1 MTKRQEQRLQ
11 SLLETLNSAGRMSVS
26 EICETL
32 NASPATV
39 RRTLEHLQEQ
49 GLIIRTHGGAMLPQQ
64 GLLKPPFVE
73 RIQRNE
79 AEKIAIARAAVKM
92 VERHETIFITGGSTT
107 YLIARILAE
116 VGTEVTVITN
126 AANVAVELTRNPKV
140 RTIILGGEV
149 GDSYSVGGDWVE
161 AMLQKL
167 PMADQAFIGADG
179 VSLDYG
185 VSTYNKV
192 DAHVHKLVAA
202 RTRRTIIVADHSKF
216 GVSRF
221 YQMFPVSSADV
232 VITDEYLPTMELS
245 AFRAAGINL
254 VLAPIHPKIPT

>member
-1 MTKRQEQRLQ
+1 MTKRQEQRIA
-11 SLLETLNSAGRMSVS
+11 SLLETLNSVGRMSVS

-32 NASPATV
+32 GASPATV

-49 GLIIRTHGGAMLPQQ
+49 GQVIRTHGGAVVPQQ

-79 AEKIAIARAAVKM
+79 AEKIAIARAAVKT
-92 VERHETIFITGGSTT
+92 VQRHETIFITGGSTT
-107 YLIARILAE
+107 YLMARLLAE
-116 VGTEVTVITN
+116 VDTEITVITN

-149 GDSYSVGGDWVE
+149 GDSYAVGGEWVE

-167 PMADQAFIGADG
+167 PMADQAFLGADG

-185 VSTYNKV
+185 VSTYNAM

-202 RTRRTIIVADHSKF
+202 RTRRTVIVADHSKF

-221 YQMFPVSSADV
+221 YQMFPVSFADV
-232 VITDEYLPTMELS
+232 VITDENLPAKDLS

-254 VLAPIHPKIPT
+254 VLAPIHPNAPA